1 VLANWRRPIYKKEL
15 AQALKESVE
24 MEEQIEE
31 WERYENEKELYA
43 QQQFHTEHFRVTADV
58 STSSEHHQPDMLME
72 KVSLVHFVLSIS
84 TPLINLIT
92 QTNR

>member
-1 VLANWRRPIYKKEL
+1 MSTSIGPKAQTDKKYCVVKRYIFDDRQDV
-15 AQALKESVE
+15 QALKESVE

-72 KVSLVHFVLSIS
+72 KTVRLFRVF
-84 TPLINLIT
+84 
-92 QTNR
+92 